1 MLRQGII
8 THMNIKKD
16 PFYNDE
22 QLFVKKQIKDNK
34 ALDPGGVSP
43 LFYFISSLFT
53 LGYKK
58 KKIDMP

>member
-1 MLRQGII
+1 
-8 THMNIKKD
+8 MNIKKD

-22 QLFVKKQIKDNK
+22 QLFVRKQIKENK
-34 ALDPGGVSP
+34 ALGPGGVSP

-58 KKIDMP
+58 KNIDMP